1 LVAVA
6 EKRLSMPFEGVW
18 TALQLVNR
26 AGFRLWSR
34 EARALGSLM
43 LSTARK
49 DRKVPWRKLSK
60 QHVAEAA
67 LRLGQSKKARERIAQ
82 ALGISSLDAWM
93 VQENLKR
100 AAEKQLAGRE

>member
-1 LVAVA
+1 MA
-6 EKRLSMPFEGVW
+6 EAEGVSIPFEGGW
-18 TALQLVNR
+18 MALRLANR
-26 AGFRLWSR
+26 AGFRLWSP
-34 EARALGSLM
+34 EARALASLM

-82 ALGISSLDAWM
+82 ALGISALDAWM

-100 AAEKQLAGRE
+100 AAEEQGGGYE

>member
-1 LVAVA
+1 MA

-18 TALQLVNR
+18 MALRLVNG
-26 AGFRLWSR
+26 AGFKLWSS
-34 EARALGSLM
+34 EARALASLM
-43 LSTARK
+43 LSTART
-49 DRKVPWRKLSK
+49 DRKVPTRKLSR

-67 LRLGQSKKARERIAQ
+67 LRLGHSKKARERIAR

-100 AAEKQLAGRE
+100 AAGEQGGGHE